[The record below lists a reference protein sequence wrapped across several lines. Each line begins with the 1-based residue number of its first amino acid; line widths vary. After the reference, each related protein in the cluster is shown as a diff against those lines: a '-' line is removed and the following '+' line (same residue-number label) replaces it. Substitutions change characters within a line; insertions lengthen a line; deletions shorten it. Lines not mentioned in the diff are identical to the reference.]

1 MDTWI
6 LIWQVVLVA
15 GLALFAGMSVWITI
29 EGWTDVRKLLE
40 AMAPRPVSG
49 RKGRRAARR
58 RRGR

>member
-6 LIWQVVLVA
+6 LIWQVVLVG

-29 EGWTDVRKLLE
+29 EGWTDVKK
-40 AMAPRPVSG
+40 MFSVMQAPPAR
-49 RKGRRAARR
+49 RR